1 VPGYRRPRR
10 PPTASKRDR
19 RQDSGGDTGRQ
30 DPARRDAARRSGLPR
45 RTAYDVLAAVAHREA
60 YANLLLPRL
69 LAERNMT
76 GRDAA
81 LATEL
86 AYGTLRGQGT
96 YDAVLAAC
104 SDRPLDKLDPPVLLV
119 LRLGAHQLLNTR
131 VGAYAAVATSV
142 DLAKAVA
149 GPRVSGYVNA
159 VLRRVATRDLDAWLE
174 LLAPDVSATTGPA
187 TGGPAAGDA
196 DRDERLALRHSH
208 PAWIVAAYRDALG
221 KSADEESADEE
232 LEAALAAG
240 NARPRVTLAAFPGGR
255 PRQELMPAG
264 AEPGRWSPYA
274 FTLASGD
281 PAGLTASGAAAVQ
294 DEGSQLAAIALAR
307 AAVAP
312 VAPLAQGVPLAPVA
326 PLPQGVPLAP
336 LAQGVP
342 HAPVAPLAQGV
353 PHAPVA
359 PLAQGVPHA
368 PLAPV
373 APVAPLAQGVPVA
386 AGAERDRP
394 ELWLDMCAG
403 PGGKSR
409 LLAGLA
415 TAAGGRL
422 IAAEIHPHRAALV
435 QQAIARAKDAAPVP
449 PEFQVL
455 VADGR
460 VPPWPDGVFDR
471 VLLDVPCSGLGA
483 LRRRPEARWR
493 KSAADIP
500 ALAELQRALLRSAVA
515 AVRPG
520 GVVAYVT
527 CSPVP
532 EETRDVVA
540 DVAGAAG
547 GVGRGN
553 VGKIEVEVLDAP
565 AVLSDIPALRSPDPR
580 FAQLW
585 PHRHGTD
592 AIFIALL
599 RRVTSPETAR
609 LSSPR
614 ARSAMAPG
622 TRQVTMPPPPVV
634 TGTCRSDSLTPAR
647 GSLYPP
653 I

>member
-1 VPGYRRPRR
+1 MPAYRRPRR
-10 PPTASKRDR
+10 PGHRGQPESATAPGRDTRPGTGQDAGRDTASHDAGGHTTGR
-19 RQDSGGDTGRQ
+19 RDTGRH
-30 DPARRDAARRSGLPR
+30 DTGRHDTARRSALPR
-45 RTAYDVLAAVAHREA
+45 RTAYDVLAAVASREA

-69 LAERNMT
+69 IAERGLA

-86 AYGTLRGQGT
+86 TYGTLRGQGT

-131 VGAYAAVATSV
+131 VGPHAAVATSV

-174 LLAPDVSATTGPA
+174 LIAPAV
-187 TGGPAAGDA
+187 PAAGGPTAGQPDT
-196 DRDERLALRHSH
+196 DDRLALRHSH

-221 KSADEESADEE
+221 GAADEE

-255 PRQELMPAG
+255 PREELMPAG

-274 FTLASGD
+274 FTIASGD
-281 PAGLTASGAAAVQ
+281 PADLTASGEAAVQ
-294 DEGSQLAAIALAR
+294 DEGSQLAAIALAG
-307 AAVAP
+307 
-312 VAPLAQGVPLAPVA
+312 APLTPGP
-326 PLPQGVPLAP
+326 GRD
-336 LAQGVP
+336 
-342 HAPVAPLAQGV
+342 
-353 PHAPVA
+353 
-359 PLAQGVPHA
+359 
-368 PLAPV
+368 
-373 APVAPLAQGVPVA
+373 
-386 AGAERDRP
+386 GA

-415 TAAGGRL
+415 TTGDARL
-422 IAAEIHPHRAALV
+422 VASEIHAHRAALV
-435 QQAIARAKDAAPVP
+435 QQTLARSVSSVP
-449 PEFQVL
+449 HSPDYQVL

-460 VPPWPDGVFDR
+460 VPPWKSWPDGRFDR
-471 VLLDVPCSGLGA
+471 VLVDAPCSGLGA

-493 KSAADIP
+493 KSPADIP
-500 ALAELQRALLRSAVA
+500 ALADLQRGLLRSALG

-532 EETRDVVA
+532 AETSDVVNAVLRAPADDAIA
-540 DVAGAAG
+540 DVQ
-547 GVGRGN
+547 
-553 VGKIEVEVLDAP
+553 VLDAP
-565 AVLSDIPALRSPDPR
+565 AVLHDVPAVRSADPL

-599 RRVTSPETAR
+599 RR
-609 LSSPR
+609 
-614 ARSAMAPG
+614 G
-622 TRQVTMPPPPVV
+622 TP
-634 TGTCRSDSLTPAR
+634 
-647 GSLYPP
+647 
-653 I
+653 

>member
-1 VPGYRRPRR
+1 MPAYRRPR
-10 PPTASKRDR
+10 
-19 RQDSGGDTGRQ
+19 QDT
-30 DPARRDAARRSGLPR
+30 ARRSSLPR

-69 LAERNMT
+69 IAERGLA

-104 SDRPLDKLDPPVLLV
+104 SDRPLDKLDPPVLFV
-119 LRLGAHQLLNTR
+119 LRIGAHQLLNTR

-142 DLAKAVA
+142 DLAKAVG

-159 VLRRVATRDLDAWLE
+159 VLRRVASRDLDAWLE
-174 LLAPDVSATTGPA
+174 LLAPAAPSVGDPTAGHAPRAGQAPA
-187 TGGPAAGDA
+187 TGHD
-196 DRDERLALRHSH
+196 DRLALRYSH

-221 KSADEESADEE
+221 DAADEE

-255 PRQELMPAG
+255 PREEVMPAG

-274 FTLASGD
+274 FTLTAGD
-281 PAGLTASGAAAVQ
+281 PAGLAASGEAAVQ

-307 AAVAP
+307 AP
-312 VAPLAQGVPLAPVA
+312 
-326 PLPQGVPLAP
+326 
-336 LAQGVP
+336 
-342 HAPVAPLAQGV
+342 
-353 PHAPVA
+353 
-359 PLAQGVPHA
+359 
-368 PLAPV
+368 
-373 APVAPLAQGVPVA
+373 A
-386 AGAERDRP
+386 ASRPGRDRP
-394 ELWLDMCAG
+394 AAWLDMCAG

-415 TAAGGRL
+415 AADDGRL

-435 QQAIARAKDAAPVP
+435 QQNTARAARSAPVP
-449 PEFQVL
+449 PVYQVL
-455 VADGR
+455 VADGLL
-460 VPPWPDGVFDR
+460 PPWRSRPDGAFDR
-471 VLLDVPCSGLGA
+471 VLVDVPCSGLGA

-500 ALAELQRALLRSAVA
+500 ALADLQRALLRSALG

-532 EETRDVVA
+532 AETSDVVA
-540 DVAGAAG
+540 DVVGAADD
-547 GVGRGN
+547 
-553 VGKIEVEVLDAP
+553 VEVLDAP
-565 AVLSDIPALRSPDPR
+565 ALFPEVPALRSPEPH

-592 AIFIALL
+592 AIFVALL
-599 RRVTSPETAR
+599 RRSSRLAR
-609 LSSPR
+609 LPSSGARPR
-614 ARSAMAPG
+614 AG
-622 TRQVTMPPPPVV
+622 TR
-634 TGTCRSDSLTPAR
+634 R
-647 GSLYPP
+647 
-653 I
+653 

>member
-1 VPGYRRPRR
+1 MPGYRRTHR
-10 PPTASKRDR
+10 PGRTGPAAAPKRGTGRDTDR
-19 RQDSGGDTGRQ
+19 DTGADSARD
-30 DPARRDAARRSGLPR
+30 DPARRDTARRSSLPR

-69 LAERNMT
+69 IAERGLA

-131 VGAYAAVATSV
+131 VGAHAAVATSV

-159 VLRRVATRDLDAWLE
+159 VLRRVSTRDLDAWLD
-174 LLAPDVSATTGPA
+174 LLDPPGRT
-187 TGGPAAGDA
+187 DA
-196 DRDERLALRHSH
+196 DSRLALRYSH

-221 KSADEESADEE
+221 DAADEE

-255 PRQELMPAG
+255 PREELMPPG

-274 FTLASGD
+274 FTLSSGD
-281 PAGLTASGAAAVQ
+281 PAGLTASGEAAVQ

-307 AAVAP
+307 AP
-312 VAPLAQGVPLAPVA
+312 VAPRSGGQVP
-326 PLPQGVPLAP
+326 
-336 LAQGVP
+336 
-342 HAPVAPLAQGV
+342 
-353 PHAPVA
+353 
-359 PLAQGVPHA
+359 
-368 PLAPV
+368 
-373 APVAPLAQGVPVA
+373 
-386 AGAERDRP
+386 ES
-394 ELWLDMCAG
+394 WLDMCAG

-415 TAAGGRL
+415 SSADARL
-422 IAAEIHPHRAALV
+422 TAAEIHPHRAALV
-435 QQAIARAKDAAPVP
+435 RQSLARASGSVAAPP
-449 PEFQVL
+449 RYQVV
-455 VADGR
+455 VADGLR
-460 VPPWPDGVFDR
+460 PPWRSWPGGGFDR
-471 VLLDVPCSGLGA
+471 VLVDVPCSGLGA

-500 ALAELQRALLRSAVA
+500 ALADLQRALLRSALG

-520 GVVAYVT
+520 GVVGYVT
-527 CSPVP
+527 CSPVRA
-532 EETRDVVA
+532 ETRDVVA
-540 DVAGAAG
+540 DVVRDADG
-547 GVGRGN
+547 
-553 VGKIEVEVLDAP
+553 IEVLDAP
-565 AVLSDIPALRSPDPR
+565 AVLSGVPALRSPDPL

-585 PHRHGTD
+585 PHRHGAD

-599 RRVTSPETAR
+599 R
-609 LSSPR
+609 
-614 ARSAMAPG
+614 AP
-622 TRQVTMPPPPVV
+622 
-634 TGTCRSDSLTPAR
+634 DS
-647 GSLYPP
+647 
-653 I
+653 